1 MIEKNT
7 QAELKA
13 HLIESQPDFRR
24 LTDEHAV
31 LKAQL
36 DAIESREHVTLE
48 DEVEESRLKKLK
60 LKLKDEMSEFMAR
73 HATHQPA

>member
-1 MIEKNT
+1 MELNT
-7 QAELKA
+7 QAELRA
-13 HLIESQPDFRR
+13 HLIETEPEFRR
-24 LTDEHAV
+24 LANEHAV

-36 DAIESREHVTLE
+36 EAIESKGHVTLD

-60 LKLKDEMSEFMAR
+60 LRLKDQMSEFMAR

>member
-1 MIEKNT
+1 MENT
-7 QAELKA
+7 QAELRA
-13 HLIESQPDFRR
+13 HLIENEPEFRL

-36 DAIESREHVTLE
+36 EAIEAKGHVTLE

-60 LKLKDEMSEFMAR
+60 LKLKDQMTDFMAR
-73 HATHQPA
+73 HSHQPA

>member
-1 MIEKNT
+1 MEKNA
-7 QAELKA
+7 QSELRA
-13 HLIESQPDFRR
+13 HLIETEPEFRR

-31 LKAQL
+31 LKAQVE
-36 DAIESREHVTLE
+36 AIEARDHVTLE

>member
-1 MIEKNT
+1 MEKNT

-13 HLIESQPDFRR
+13 HLMETEPDFRR
-24 LTDEHAV
+24 LANEHAV

-36 DAIESREHVTLE
+36 EAIESREHVTLE

-73 HATHQPA
+73 HTHQPA

>member
-1 MIEKNT
+1 MEKNT
-7 QAELKA
+7 QAELRA
-13 HLIESQPDFRR
+13 HLIETEPEFRR
-24 LTDEHAV
+24 LANEHAV

-36 DAIESREHVTLE
+36 EAIESKGHVTLD

>member
-1 MIEKNT
+1 MEKNT

-13 HLIESQPDFRR
+13 HLMETSPEFRR
-24 LTDEHAV
+24 LANEHAV

-36 DAIESREHVTLE
+36 EAIESKEHVTLE

-60 LKLKDEMSEFMAR
+60 LRLKDQMSEFMAR
-73 HATHQPA
+73 HGAQQVA